1 MTSSDNEPSNQTF
14 KKLRA
19 SKDVPDDSE
28 KNVASHDD
36 SNARSPLRS
45 FGTASA
51 IDKVSEQ
58 ANCSRQKELQK
69 LSCGNAEMT
78 EFVHTQPAIIQEASN
93 DTEAIP
99 PHSLPLIVFSNVPV
113 GATPQINNYWNN
125 VCDETSALQSPL
137 PGNADQ
143 TVITGVLSKQDNL
156 VPLQALSN
164 RNSSLVDQSKQATN
178 MSTRVSKKL
187 SFVEKNLFNI
197 KYYMDMKT

>member
-19 SKDVPDDSE
+19 SKDVSDDSE

-36 SNARSPLRS
+36 SNARTPLRS

-58 ANCSRQKELQK
+58 ANCSRKKELQK
-69 LSCGNAEMT
+69 LSCGNAEMK
-78 EFVHTQPAIIQEASN
+78 EFVHTQQAIIQEASN

-99 PHSLPLIVFSNVPV
+99 PHSLSLMFSNGPV
-113 GATPQINNYWNN
+113 GATPQMNNYWNN

-143 TVITGVLSKQDNL
+143 TVITGVLSKQDNH

-164 RNSSLVDQSKQATN
+164 RNSPLFDQSKQATN
-178 MSTRVSKKL
+178 MSTQVSKNSLLLRKTFL
-187 SFVEKNLFNI
+187 ISNI
-197 KYYMDMKT
+197 TWT

>member
-19 SKDVPDDSE
+19 SKDVSDDAK

-36 SNARSPLRS
+36 SNARTPIRS

-51 IDKVSEQ
+51 MDKVSEQ
-58 ANCSRQKELQK
+58 ANCSRQKEELQK

-78 EFVHTQPAIIQEASN
+78 ESVHTQPAIIQEASN

-99 PHSLPLIVFSNVPV
+99 PHSLSLIVSSNVPV
-113 GATPQINNYWNN
+113 GATRQMNNYWNN

-137 PGNADQ
+137 SGNADQ
-143 TVITGVLSKQDNL
+143 TVITGVLSKQDNH

-164 RNSSLVDQSKQATN
+164 RNSSLFDQSKQATN
-178 MSTRVSKKL
+178 MSTQVSKKT
-187 SFVEKNLFNI
+187 LFC
-197 KYYMDMKT
+197 